1 MKTGKAKK
9 DQPLKPAK
17 KISVA
22 GPDSERLCV
31 SVEQAARLLGISRQ
45 SAYTYANNGE
55 LPVKLLDA

>member
-1 MKTGKAKK
+1 
-9 DQPLKPAK
+9 
-17 KISVA
+17 VA

-55 LPVKLLDA
+55 LPVIRLGTRMLVPRRALEKLLDA